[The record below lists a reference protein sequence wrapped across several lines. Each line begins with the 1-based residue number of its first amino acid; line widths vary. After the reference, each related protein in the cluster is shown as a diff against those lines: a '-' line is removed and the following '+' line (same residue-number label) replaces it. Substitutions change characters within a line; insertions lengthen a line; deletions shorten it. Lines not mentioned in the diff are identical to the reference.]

1 MTNASADELN
11 RAFLKYYNTPDILG
25 KVKIEPLQ
33 DLINKASSGHAKS
46 PITIT
51 IMLLLDKNPRMKIR
65 RIKPIVNI
73 QDKRKEI
80 AKKQYANEKNKEE
93 HEAKVRQHAKEP
105 TVYCKRY
112 IRELKSGI
120 MDILSVKPETLA
132 KYNIQVVNGK
142 YE

>member
-1 MTNASADELN
+1 
-11 RAFLKYYNTPDILG
+11 
-25 KVKIEPLQ
+25 
-33 DLINKASSGHAKS
+33 
-46 PITIT
+46 
-51 IMLLLDKNPRMKIR
+51 MKQ
-65 RIKPIVNI
+65 K
-73 QDKRKEI
+73 
-80 AKKQYANEKNKEE
+80 
-93 HEAKVRQHAKEP
+93 KEP